1 MITTAIFD
9 FDGVIADSLDLVLK
23 TANRYLR
30 LWRKRPLSK
39 TAVRNHDIAELFF
52 DDYGIS
58 HLQELFLLWR
68 IRSTIHKNLSHIN
81 VHSHIPPVL
90 TTISKQTSL
99 SVLTSDSPENVV
111 DFLKIHHLHNYFLS
125 IHENLLLFNKE
136 SGLNDIIRKENL
148 NKKLV
153 VYIGDEPRDVRAAQA
168 AGLKSIAVDWGYSTR
183 ELLQKSNPTAI
194 ASSAD
199 ELLKLLHQ
207 I

>member
-1 MITTAIFD
+1 MITAAIFD

-23 TANRYLR
+23 AANHYLR
-30 LWRKRPLSK
+30 RWRKSPLSK
-39 TAVRNHDIAELFF
+39 TLVRSHDIAELF
-52 DDYGIS
+52 DNYGIS

-81 VHSHIPPVL
+81 VHPHIPPVL
-90 TTISKQTSL
+90 TTVSKETSL
-99 SVLTSDSPENVV
+99 SVLTSDSPENVA

-125 IHENLLLFNKE
+125 IHGNLLLFNKE
-136 SGLNDIIRKENL
+136 SGLNDIIKKENL

-153 VYIGDEPRDVRAAQA
+153 VYIGDEPRDIRAAQA
-168 AGLKSIAVDWGYSTR
+168 AKVKSIAVDWGYSER

-199 ELLKLLHQ
+199 ELLKLLEQ